1 MTTFLAIL
9 ATGIGTYFSR
19 SLFILSL
26 ANRRIPA
33 PVRSALGHVGPS
45 VLGALIVTMLIG
57 PDGTVMIGYA
67 EVTALAVVSLVAIK
81 TRNHILTLIAGMSV
95 FWLIRALL

>member
-1 MTTFLAIL
+1 
-9 ATGIGTYFSR
+9 
-19 SLFILSL
+19 
-26 ANRRIPA
+26 
-33 PVRSALGHVGPS
+33 VRSALDHVGPS

-57 PDGTVMIGYA
+57 PDGRVMIGYA
-67 EVTALAVVSLVAIK
+67 EVTALAVASLVAIK